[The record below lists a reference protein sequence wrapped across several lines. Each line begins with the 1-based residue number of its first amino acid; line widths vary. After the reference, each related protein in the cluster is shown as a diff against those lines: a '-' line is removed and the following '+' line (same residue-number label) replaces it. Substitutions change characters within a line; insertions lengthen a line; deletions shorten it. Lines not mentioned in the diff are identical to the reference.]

1 MSNVGRQRESREG
14 AGRPHRRQHD
24 GDGISQEAR
33 RIINEHGLSMS
44 KVLGFADHYALK
56 EGTDFNMAP
65 TRDFEG
71 APLGRFLT
79 KALNAEPSFA
89 PNSGKFA
96 GALSS
101 FDYATSDG
109 IIDKWFRG
117 GAAAVQTVEE
127 WYGRWREN
135 TERLEGLNVALFR
148 AARDTDELRRF
159 IQDFGELGNYLS
171 GRWRRAGDGQNRVP
185 TTVGTT
191 NRYMGRTAVAMITYD
206 ASAVRDW
213 IQPVRYSPYPR
224 NLDTQL
230 EQFGHEKDGSFANE
244 GEVHL
249 HTGCPIPSRDHIN
262 IAVITD
268 QGRGRQEIV
277 ERYGGT
283 GIIERYEGAG
293 IIEW

>member
-1 MSNVGRQRESREG
+1 MSDMSRQRESRAE
-14 AGRPHRRQHD
+14 AGRPGKRQHD

-33 RIINEHGLSMS
+33 RIIDEHGLSMS

-65 TRDFEG
+65 TRDFMD
-71 APLGRFLT
+71 APLGLVLSNT
-79 KALNAEPSFA
+79 ITGHPSFA
-89 PNSGKFA
+89 PNLGKFA

-109 IIDKWFRG
+109 IIDKWFRD
-117 GAAAVQTVEE
+117 GAAAVQAVEG
-127 WYGRWREN
+127 WYGRWREI
-135 TERLEGLNVALFR
+135 TERLEGLNAALFR
-148 AARDTDELRRF
+148 AARDTDELHRF
-159 IQDFGELGNYLS
+159 IQDFGELGNYQS

-191 NRYMGRTAVAMITYD
+191 NRYVGRTAVAMITYG

-230 EQFGHEKDGSFANE
+230 EQFGHEKDGFFADE

-249 HTGCPIPSRDHIN
+249 HTGCPIPSRDHIK
-262 IAVITD
+262 IAMITD

-277 ERYGGT
+277 ERYGG
-283 GIIERYEGAG
+283 AG